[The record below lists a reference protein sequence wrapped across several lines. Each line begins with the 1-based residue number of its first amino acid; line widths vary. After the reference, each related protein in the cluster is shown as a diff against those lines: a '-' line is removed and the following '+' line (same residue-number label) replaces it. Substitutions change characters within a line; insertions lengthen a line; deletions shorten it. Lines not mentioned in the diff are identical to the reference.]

1 MAEANLFSL
10 SGLNQLHTGIG
21 WYSFSGLIDAST
33 NAKPVINIRN
43 TGQRDAMITVSFAG
57 AVNLADLT
65 TGNDS
70 VIALLV
76 GGVTLYQ
83 NKVQTTP
90 VSATTGLPVGPWAN
104 TEFSL
109 FIPRNSTLLV
119 NVTDTTTVGKHTTM
133 IRAYYV

>member
-1 MAEANLFSL
+1 MAEANTFAL

-33 NAKPVINIRN
+33 NAKPVIMVNN

-70 VIALLV
+70 VIALLL
-76 GGVTLYQ
+76 GGETLYQ

-119 NVTDTTTVGKHTTM
+119 NVTDATTVGKHTTM

>member
-1 MAEANLFSL
+1 MAEANTFEL

-33 NAKPVINIRN
+33 NAKPVIMVNN

-57 AVNLADLT
+57 SVNLADLT

-109 FIPRNSTLLV
+109 FIPRNSSLLI
-119 NVTDTTTVGKHTTM
+119 NVTDATTVGKHTTM
-133 IRAYYV
+133 VRAYYV

>member
-21 WYSFSGLIDAST
+21 WYSFSGLIDANT
-33 NAKPVINIRN
+33 NVKPVINIRN

-83 NKVQTTP
+83 NKVQTLP
-90 VSATTGLPVGPWAN
+90 VSGATGLPLGPWPN

-109 FIPRNSTLLV
+109 FIPRNSTLLI
-119 NVTDTTTVGKHTTM
+119 NVTDATTVGKHTTM

>member
-21 WYSFSGLIDAST
+21 WYSFSGLIDATT

-57 AVNLADLT
+57 SVNLADLT

-109 FIPRNSTLLV
+109 FIPRNSTLLI